1 VTSSPGPEPRAES
14 RPENRAENLGAALR
28 AARESR
34 GLSLRELARQVDV
47 SPSFVSQVELGK
59 ANPSVGTLYALVSV
73 LGISLNELLGAPHQP
88 ATAPG
93 SASPE
98 SASPEG
104 ASPDTPPDAAPDAAQ
119 QPSWSGNPA
128 GWPRIDA
135 PVVRAGERRR
145 VQMSGVV
152 WERLTADD
160 PLVDF
165 LHVEYGPGSA
175 SCPEDDMVRHGGREY
190 GVIVSGRLEV
200 QVGFEIYSLG
210 PGDSI
215 HFDSS
220 TPHRL
225 SNPHDEPCT
234 AVWFVLARRD
244 DSRVAPTATPAAWS
258 HLPGLL

>member
-1 VTSSPGPEPRAES
+1 MPEPTATPSPSGPEPT
-14 RPENRAENLGAALR
+14 AENLGAALR
-28 AARESR
+28 AVREAR
-34 GLSLRELARQVDV
+34 GLSLREVARQVEV

-59 ANPSVGTLYALVSV
+59 AKPSVGTLYALVSV
-73 LGISLNELLGAPHQP
+73 LGISLNELLGRAPADTPADASDVSP
-88 ATAPG
+88 ATTADAP
-93 SASPE
+93 SP
-98 SASPEG
+98 
-104 ASPDTPPDAAPDAAQ
+104 TPAA
-119 QPSWSGNPA
+119 
-128 GWPRIDA
+128 WPRIDA
-135 PVVRAGERRR
+135 PVVRVGDRRR

-165 LHVEYGPGSA
+165 LHVEYSPGSA

-190 GVIVSGRLEV
+190 GVIVTGHLEV
-200 QVGFEIYSLG
+200 QVGFETYSLG

-225 SNPHDEPCT
+225 SNPHEEPCT

-244 DSRVAPTATPAAWS
+244 DARVPPTATPAAWA

>member
-1 VTSSPGPEPRAES
+1 MTSQSLPGPEPRAES
-14 RPENRAENLGAALR
+14 LGAALR

-73 LGISLNELLGAPHQP
+73 LGISLNELLGGP
-88 ATAPG
+88 AA
-93 SASPE
+93 
-98 SASPEG
+98 
-104 ASPDTPPDAAPDAAQ
+104 AAPDPPRGRAAAS
-119 QPSWSGNPA
+119 PGGPG
-128 GWPRIDA
+128 GWPRIDQ
-135 PVVRAGERRR
+135 PVVRARERSR

-175 SCPEDDMVRHGGREY
+175 SCPPDDMVRHGGREY

-200 QVGFEIYSLG
+200 QVGFETYALE

-225 SNPHDEPCT
+225 SNPHDEPCA

-244 DSRVAPTATPAAWS
+244 DSRVAPTATPSAWA

>member
-1 VTSSPGPEPRAES
+1 MTSAIPPGPEPRAES
-14 RPENRAENLGAALR
+14 LGAALR

-73 LGISLNELLGAPHQP
+73 LGVSLNELLGGP
-88 ATAPG
+88 ADAVPDPAGGAAAAGPAAAAGGPG
-93 SASPE
+93 
-98 SASPEG
+98 
-104 ASPDTPPDAAPDAAQ
+104 
-119 QPSWSGNPA
+119 
-128 GWPRIDA
+128 GWPRIDQ
-135 PVVRAGERRR
+135 PVVRARERSR
-145 VQMSGVV
+145 VQMSGVA
-152 WERLTADD
+152 WERLTVDD

-175 SCPEDDMVRHGGREY
+175 SCPPDDMVRHGGREY

-200 QVGFEIYSLG
+200 QVGFETYTLE

-244 DSRVAPTATPAAWS
+244 DARVAPTASPSAWA